1 MRLGEQDL
9 YFFREG
15 SHARL
20 YRHMGCQ
27 VGADGASFRVWA
39 PNAAAVS
46 VIGDWNGWGPDARP
60 LHARAD
66 SSGVWEGE
74 DDRVRPG
81 CAYKFRLVGPD
92 GRAQDKADPYA
103 FFAEEPPATASRA
116 WRLDYEWQDAARMAR
131 RGERNA
137 LSAPML
143 IYEMHLGSWRRPA
156 PTTLPAYRDI
166 AAPLAEYVRE
176 QGFTHVESF
185 ACQRL
190 ATPGTEP
197 KRRT

>member
-66 SSGVWEGE
+66 SSGVWEGQ
-74 DDRVRPG
+74 DGRVRPG
-81 CAYKFRLVGPD
+81 CAYKFRIVGPD

-103 FFAEEPPATASRA
+103 LLAEEPPATASRA

-166 AAPLAEYVRE
+166 APPLAEYVRE

-197 KRRT
+197 ERRT